1 MLTVAFFQLF
11 NPAPL
16 HRLWHA
22 LYIHR
27 LNPSELKGIAALDL
41 LAEGWRKHAEWR
53 QESGR
58 VEGWRKRLEGTA

>member
-1 MLTVAFFQLF
+1 M
-11 NPAPL
+11 
-16 HRLWHA
+16 
-22 LYIHR
+22 
-27 LNPSELKGIAALDL
+27 NPSELKGIAALDL